1 MNITLEILR
10 QNETSGNKP
19 EYRKYEVEVEETD
32 RVLDALMY
40 ITRNIDGSL
49 GFRRSCAHGV
59 CGSDAMRINGRE
71 RLACK
76 TLFRDIVGEPRWTR
90 EPGEKA
96 TQVEEKKSD
105 GEPTIRIEPLMHLPV
120 QRDLMVDQETF
131 FEKFRSVKPYIIP
144 KEEPAERE
152 HIQSQEERALF
163 DDATKCI
170 NCAACYSACPILD
183 ESPDFL
189 GPAAIVQAARF
200 VRDSRDKGLEARIDE
215 LDNPNGVW
223 PCENHFECTRVC
235 PREIK
240 ITKLINLTK
249 REIKKFRE
257 ERGETV
263 RDGQSDRGE

>member
-1 MNITLEILR
+1 MEVTLEILR
-10 QNETSGNKP
+10 QNEQTDNKP
-19 EYRKYEVEVEETD
+19 EYRSYAVDVQETD

-40 ITRNIDGSL
+40 LTRNVDGTL

-76 TLFRDIVGEPRWTR
+76 TLFRDVVSEARWTR
-90 EPGEKA
+90 ETGEKA
-96 TQVEEKKSD
+96 EQTETVVGSN
-105 GEPTIRIEPLMHLPV
+105 GEPVLRIEPLMHLPV
-120 QRDLMVDQETF
+120 QRDLMVEQETF
-131 FEKFRSVKPYIIP
+131 FQKFRSVKPYIMP
-144 KEEPAERE
+144 KEEVTEGE

-163 DDATKCI
+163 DEATKCI

-183 ESPDFL
+183 ENPDFL

-200 VRDSRDKGLEARIDE
+200 LRDSRDKGLEER
-215 LDNPNGVW
+215 LDVLDDPNGIW

-235 PREIK
+235 PRDIK

-249 REIKKFRE
+249 RDIKKYRE
-257 ERGETV
+257 QRGESV
-263 RDGQSDRGE
+263 NDGQ